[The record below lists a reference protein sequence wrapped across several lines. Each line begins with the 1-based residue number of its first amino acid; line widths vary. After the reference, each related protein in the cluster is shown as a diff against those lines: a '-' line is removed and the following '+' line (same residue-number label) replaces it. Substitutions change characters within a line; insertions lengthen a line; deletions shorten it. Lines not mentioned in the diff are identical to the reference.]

1 LRFALGQGA
10 RSSSPRPDISPR
22 TTATSTSSSCR
33 GRLPPAPSSSPPPS
47 TSPFAPS
54 PFVPLDSRARLPPTA
69 SLTNR
74 DIARDAWF
82 PFVARATP
90 SDALVDDARA
100 KDKRRGTSDF
110 TLDAGELPA
119 ISPTGPLRYAPRT
132 RRTVSMARATPARE
146 RRARDSAARLF
157 APRRGRRRR
166 RTKAIQ
172 TVNNA

>member
-1 LRFALGQGA
+1 MTDEPVIVASGA
-10 RSSSPRPDISPR
+10 RWRIAR
-22 TTATSTSSSCR
+22 TATGAYRVQCRSHLEEDAQWWTS
-33 GRLPPAPSSSPPPS
+33 
-47 TSPFAPS
+47 
-54 PFVPLDSRARLPPTA
+54 A
-69 SLTNR
+69 SVT
-74 DIARDAWF
+74 
-82 PFVARATP
+82 PATP

-157 APRRGRRRR
+157 APRHGRRRR

-172 TVNNA
+172 TANNA